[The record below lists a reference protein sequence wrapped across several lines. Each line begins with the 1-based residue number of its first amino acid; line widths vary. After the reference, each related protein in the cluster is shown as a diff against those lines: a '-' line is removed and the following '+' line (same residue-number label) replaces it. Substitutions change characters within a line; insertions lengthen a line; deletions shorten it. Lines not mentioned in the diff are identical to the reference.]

1 MGTENV
7 ILKFL
12 LRHPLVC
19 VFALAMIGLSVAV
32 ISKVQEKEQ
41 GGGIPAFARGGA
53 GGATAVSVAQVSQ
66 QLMFD
71 QVESVGT
78 AVANESVNLTPKVSD
93 TISRV
98 GFQDGDLVRAGDI
111 LVELTNASETARLSE
126 AQSTADEAV
135 RQYERLRTLNGD
147 NLISAT
153 DLDAA
158 RTRAETAQARLE
170 GVIVAMDDRLIRAP
184 FSGVLGF
191 RNVSEGSL
199 VSPNTIITTLDD
211 ISVIKLD
218 FSIAEAY
225 LAQIA
230 SGQTIRAESIVYRGR
245 QFDGTVQVVGS
256 RIDPVTRSVQVRA
269 VIDNTGGELR
279 PGMLMTVSV
288 ALNSV
293 QAVVVPEQSLVPRSG
308 KQFVFVVDEANV
320 ASQVEVEIGRRR
332 PGIVEIIQ
340 GVSVGDM
347 VVTEGLARLRPGQ
360 VVRMLNAASFEPTIP
375 AERSVGSNAAFPS
388 T

>member
-375 AERSVGSNAAFPS
+375 AERSGGSNAAFPS

>member
-1 MGTENV
+1 MGTESV

-19 VFALAMIGLSVAV
+19 VFALALIGLSVAV
-32 ISKVQEKEQ
+32 ISKVQDKEQ
-41 GGGIPAFARGGA
+41 GGGMPAFARGGA
-53 GGATAVSVAQVSQ
+53 GGATAVTVAQVTQ

-269 VIDNTGGELR
+269 VIDNSGGELR

-320 ASQVEVEIGRRR
+320 AKQVEVVIGRRR

-340 GVSVGDM
+340 GVSLGDM

-360 VVRMLNAASFEPTIP
+360 TVQVLKSANSELTSP
-375 AERSVGSNAAFPS
+375 AERSVGSDAAFPS

>member
-1 MGTENV
+1 M
-7 ILKFL
+7 
-12 LRHPLVC
+12 
-19 VFALAMIGLSVAV
+19 
-32 ISKVQEKEQ
+32 SKLQEKEEV
-41 GGGIPAFARGGA
+41 GAGPAFARGGA
-53 GGATAVSVAQVSQ
+53 GGAAVSVTQVSR
-66 QLMFD
+66 QLIFD
-71 QVESVGT
+71 HIESVGT

-199 VSPNTIITTLDD
+199 VSPNTVITTLDD

-218 FSIAEAY
+218 FSIAEVY

-230 SGQTIRAESIVYRGR
+230 SGQAIEAESIVYRGR

-269 VIDNTGGELR
+269 VIDNAEGVLR
-279 PGMLMTVSV
+279 PGMLMTVTL
-288 ALNSV
+288 ALNAV
-293 QAVVVPEQSLVPRSG
+293 QANVLPEQALVPRSG
-308 KQFVFVVDEANV
+308 KQFIFVVDEANV
-320 ASQVEVEIGRRR
+320 VSQVEVVIGRRR
-332 PGIVEIIQ
+332 PGVVEIIS
-340 GVSVGDM
+340 GVSEGEK
-347 VVTEGLARLRPGQ
+347 VVTEGLAQLRPGLT
-360 VVRMLNAASFEPTIP
+360 VRVLNPADSGPIP
-375 AERSVGSNAAFPS
+375 AQERRNGNDAEAP
-388 T
+388 TT

>member
-1 MGTENV
+1 M
-7 ILKFL
+7 KFL
-12 LRHPLVC
+12 LRHPLVI
-19 VFALAMIGLSVAV
+19 VFALVLVGLSVAV
-32 ISKVQEKEQ
+32 VAKLSETEQ
-41 GGGIPAFARGGA
+41 GGAGSPFARGGSG
-53 GGATAVSVAQVSQ
+53 GGASVRVAQVTR
-66 QLMFD
+66 QLVFD
-71 QVESVGT
+71 HIESVGT

-98 GFQDGDLVRAGDI
+98 GFEDGDLVSRGDI

-199 VSPNTIITTLDD
+199 VSPNTVITTLDD

-218 FSIAEAY
+218 FSIAEVY

-230 SGQTIRAESIVYRGR
+230 SGQAIEAESIVYRGR
-245 QFDGTVQVVGS
+245 QFEGTVQVIGS
-256 RIDPVTRSVQVRA
+256 RIDPVTRSVLVRA
-269 VIDNTGGELR
+269 VIDNSEGVLR
-279 PGMLMTVSV
+279 PGMLMTVTL
-288 ALNSV
+288 ALNAV
-293 QAVVVPEQSLVPRSG
+293 QANVLPEQALVPRAG
-308 KQFVFVVDEANV
+308 KQFVFVVDDAGVV
-320 ASQVEVEIGRRR
+320 AQVEVSIGRRR
-332 PGIVEIIQ
+332 PGVVEILG
-340 GVSVGDM
+340 GVREGDSV
-347 VVTEGLARLRPGQ
+347 VIEGLAQLRPGQ
-360 VVRMLNAASFEPTIP
+360 TVRVLNSAQPGLTNP
-375 AERSVGSNAAFPS
+375 QERRVGNDTPVSR

>member
-269 VIDNTGGELR
+269 AIDNSGGELR

-288 ALNSV
+288 ALNTV
-293 QAVVVPEQSLVPRSG
+293 QAIVVPEQSLVPRSG

>member
-19 VFALAMIGLSVAV
+19 VFALALIGLSVAV
-32 ISKVQEKEQ
+32 ISKVQDKEQ
-41 GGGIPAFARGGA
+41 GGGMPAFARGGA
-53 GGATAVSVAQVSQ
+53 GGATAVTVAQVTQ

-269 VIDNTGGELR
+269 VIDNSGGELR

-320 ASQVEVEIGRRR
+320 AKQVEVVIGRRR

-340 GVSVGDM
+340 GVSLGDM

-360 VVRMLNAASFEPTIP
+360 TVQVLKSANSELTSP
-375 AERSVGSNAAFPS
+375 AERSVGSDAAFPS

>member
-19 VFALAMIGLSVAV
+19 VFALALIGLSAAV

-41 GGGIPAFARGGA
+41 SGGISAFARGGD
-53 GGATAVSVAQVSQ
+53 GGAASVSVAQVSQ
-66 QLMFD
+66 QMMFD
-71 QVESVGT
+71 QLESVGT

-98 GFQDGDLVRAGDI
+98 GFQDGDLVREGDI

-199 VSPNTIITTLDD
+199 VSPNTVITTLDD

-269 VIDNTGGELR
+269 VIDNSEGELR

-293 QAVVVPEQSLVPRSG
+293 QAVVVPEQSVVPRSG

-320 ASQVEVEIGRRR
+320 AKQVEVVIGRRR
-332 PGIVEIIQ
+332 PGIVEIIR
-340 GVSVGDM
+340 GVSLGDM

-360 VVRMLNAASFEPTIP
+360 AVRVLNSVSLELTSP
-375 AERSVGSNAAFPS
+375 AERSAGSDTAFPS

>member
-19 VFALAMIGLSVAV
+19 VFALALIGLSVAV

-41 GGGIPAFARGGA
+41 GGGMPAFARGGA
-53 GGATAVSVAQVSQ
+53 GGATAVTVAQVTQ

-269 VIDNTGGELR
+269 VIDNSGGELR

-293 QAVVVPEQSLVPRSG
+293 QAVVVPEQSVVPRSG

-320 ASQVEVEIGRRR
+320 AKQVEVVIGRRR

-340 GVSVGDM
+340 GVSLGDM

-360 VVRMLNAASFEPTIP
+360 TVQVLKSANSELTSP
-375 AERSVGSNAAFPS
+375 AERSVGSDAAFPS

>member
-1 MGTENV
+1 M
-7 ILKFL
+7 
-12 LRHPLVC
+12 
-19 VFALAMIGLSVAV
+19 
-32 ISKVQEKEQ
+32 
-41 GGGIPAFARGGA
+41 
-53 GGATAVSVAQVSQ
+53 
-66 QLMFD
+66 
-71 QVESVGT
+71 
-78 AVANESVNLTPKVSD
+78 
-93 TISRV
+93 
-98 GFQDGDLVRAGDI
+98 RAGDI

-245 QFDGTVQVVGS
+245 QFDGIVQVIGS

-269 VIDNTGGELR
+269 VIDNAEGVLR
-279 PGMLMTVSV
+279 PGMLMTVTL
-288 ALNSV
+288 ALNAV
-293 QAVVVPEQSLVPRSG
+293 QANVLPEQALVPRAG

-320 ASQVEVEIGRRR
+320 VKQVEVLIGRRR
-332 PGIVEIIQ
+332 PGVVEIIN
-340 GVSVGDM
+340 GVNVGDR
-347 VVTEGLARLRPGQ
+347 VVTEGLAQLRPGQ
-360 VVRMLNAASFEPTIP
+360 TVQVLNSKQSERISPDARRVGTDASVPT
-375 AERSVGSNAAFPS
+375 

>member
-19 VFALAMIGLSVAV
+19 VFALALIGLSVAV
-32 ISKVQEKEQ
+32 ISKVQDKEQ
-41 GGGIPAFARGGA
+41 GGGMPAFARGGA
-53 GGATAVSVAQVSQ
+53 GGATAVTVAQVTQ

-269 VIDNTGGELR
+269 VIDNSGGELR

-293 QAVVVPEQSLVPRSG
+293 QAIVVPEQSLVPRSG

-320 ASQVEVEIGRRR
+320 AKQVEVVIGRRR

-340 GVSVGDM
+340 GVSLGDR

-360 VVRMLNAASFEPTIP
+360 TVQVLKSANSELTSP
-375 AERSVGSNAAFPS
+375 AERSVGSDAAFPS

>member
-1 MGTENV
+1 
-7 ILKFL
+7 
-12 LRHPLVC
+12 
-19 VFALAMIGLSVAV
+19 MIGLSVAV

-41 GGGIPAFARGGA
+41 GGGMPAFARGGA
-53 GGATAVSVAQVSQ
+53 GGATAVNVAQVSQ

-269 VIDNTGGELR
+269 VIDNSGGELR

-293 QAVVVPEQSLVPRSG
+293 KAVVVPEQSLVPRSG

-320 ASQVEVEIGRRR
+320 AKQVEVVIGRRR

-340 GVSVGDM
+340 GVSLGDM

-360 VVRMLNAASFEPTIP
+360 TVQVLKSANSEFTSP
-375 AERSVGSNAAFPS
+375 AGRSLGSDAAFPS

>member
-1 MGTENV
+1 M
-7 ILKFL
+7 KFL

-19 VFALAMIGLSVAV
+19 VFALALIGLSVAV

-41 GGGIPAFARGGA
+41 GGGMPAFARGGA
-53 GGATAVSVAQVSQ
+53 TTVTVAQVSQ

-211 ISVIKLD
+211 ISAIKLD

-269 VIDNTGGELR
+269 VIDNSGGELR

-308 KQFVFVVDEANV
+308 KQFVFVVDDANV
-320 ASQVEVEIGRRR
+320 AKQVEVVIGRRR
-332 PGIVEIIQ
+332 PGIVEVIQ
-340 GVSVGDM
+340 GVSLGDR

-360 VVRMLNAASFEPTIP
+360 TVQVLNSANSELTSP
-375 AERSVGSNAAFPS
+375 AERSVGSDAAFPS

>member
-126 AQSTADEAV
+126 AQSTAEEAV

>member
-78 AVANESVNLTPKVSD
+78 AVANESVNLTPKDSD

-269 VIDNTGGELR
+269 VIDNSGGELR

-320 ASQVEVEIGRRR
+320 AKQVEVVIGRRR

-340 GVSVGDM
+340 GVSLGDM

-360 VVRMLNAASFEPTIP
+360 TVQVLKSANSELTSP
-375 AERSVGSNAAFPS
+375 AERSVGSDAAFPS

>member
-1 MGTENV
+1 VGTENV

-19 VFALAMIGLSVAV
+19 VFALALIGLSVAV
-32 ISKVQEKEQ
+32 ISKVQDKEQ
-41 GGGIPAFARGGA
+41 GGGMPAFARGGA
-53 GGATAVSVAQVSQ
+53 GGATAVTVAQVTQ

-269 VIDNTGGELR
+269 VIDNSGGELR

-320 ASQVEVEIGRRR
+320 AKQVEVVIGRRR

-340 GVSVGDM
+340 GVSLGDM

-360 VVRMLNAASFEPTIP
+360 TVQVLKSANSELTSP
-375 AERSVGSNAAFPS
+375 AERSVGSDAAFPS

>member
-1 MGTENV
+1 M
-7 ILKFL
+7 KFL

-41 GGGIPAFARGGA
+41 GGGMPAFARGGA
-53 GGATAVSVAQVSQ
+53 GGATAVNVAQVSQ

-269 VIDNTGGELR
+269 VIDNSGGELR

-293 QAVVVPEQSLVPRSG
+293 KAVVVPEQSLVPRSG

-320 ASQVEVEIGRRR
+320 AKQVEVVIGRRR

-340 GVSVGDM
+340 GVSLGDM

-360 VVRMLNAASFEPTIP
+360 TVQVLKSANSEFTSP
-375 AERSVGSNAAFPS
+375 AGRSLGSDAAFPS